1 MEYIITGLIILS
13 VGFIIFK
20 NLKKSAKGQCN
31 CSGCSS
37 NCSKRKKEA
46 K

>member
-13 VGFIIFK
+13 VTFIIYK

-31 CSGCSS
+31 CSGCNA